1 MIIDERND
9 KINKQNEKFDEQNLR
24 LQNIKGDIIVLK
36 TFKSYLIPLIALVF
50 AALGILVVTI
60 INILITF
67 LIHS

>member
-9 KINKQNEKFDEQNLR
+9 KINKQNEKFDEQNLG
-24 LQNIKGDIIVLK
+24 LQIINGDIIVLK